1 MLTSLANPITGRL
14 PGSTPNKAQSST
26 SQSLDVAQEFCASLR
41 QPPTAWRSAGTKT
54 PHAAVQGYV
63 PLRTVCSFSRM
74 TDALGLRKG
83 MKAEQ
88 IREGLLKEVA
98 QALMDC
104 PSLVVDQET
113 LRVRRSAVS

>member
-1 MLTSLANPITGRL
+1 MPACDSRPQ
-14 PGSTPNKAQSST
+14 PGINS
-26 SQSLDVAQEFCASLR
+26 C
-41 QPPTAWRSAGTKT
+41 SAGTKI

>member
-1 MLTSLANPITGRL
+1 M
-14 PGSTPNKAQSST
+14 
-26 SQSLDVAQEFCASLR
+26 
-41 QPPTAWRSAGTKT
+41 
-54 PHAAVQGYV
+54 QGYV

-98 QALMDC
+98 QALKEC
-104 PSLVVDQET
+104 PSLVVDPET

>member
-1 MLTSLANPITGRL
+1 MTI
-14 PGSTPNKAQSST
+14 
-26 SQSLDVAQEFCASLR
+26 
-41 QPPTAWRSAGTKT
+41 

-98 QALMDC
+98 QALKEC
-104 PSLVVDQET
+104 PSLVVDEET
-113 LRVRRSAVS
+113 LRVRRSAVSWTSTFETVKVHPGV